1 MAFGIRLHV
10 HGEWACFTRPE
21 NKAERLSYNVI
32 TPSAARGIL
41 EAIHWK
47 PAIRWVVDGIRV
59 LKPIRFQAIRRNE
72 VAHKISADGVAR
84 AMAGGGGRLEMF
96 VEEARQQRAA
106 SVLKDVGYVIEAH
119 FEMTARAGAEDSPAK
134 HHEMFTRRA
143 AKGQCFHQPCFGTR
157 EFPAHFQLLG
167 ADDQVADSLVDRKA
181 DFGLMLHDIDFANG
195 RRPHFFHAVMEDGF
209 ITVPPFGGAQ
219 P

>member
-1 MAFGIRLHV
+1 MAFGVRLHV
-10 HGEWACFTRPE
+10 FGEWACFTRPE
-21 NKAERLSYNVI
+21 NKVERLSYNVI

-59 LKPIRFQAIRRNE
+59 LKPIRFQSIRRNE
-72 VAHKISADGVAR
+72 VADKLSADLIAR
-84 AMAGGGGRLEMF
+84 AMNGGAR
-96 VEEARQQRAA
+96 VELLVEDSRQQRAA
-106 SVLKDVGYVIEAH
+106 RVLKDVGYIIEAH
-119 FEMTARAGAEDSPAK
+119 FDMTDRAGAEDSPAK

-157 EFPAHFQLLG
+157 EFPAHFKLLQDG
-167 ADDQVADSLVDRKA
+167 DMVEDTLAPRND

-195 RRPHFFHAVMEDGF
+195 RKPHFFNAIMQDGL
-209 ITVPPFGGAQ
+209 ITVPPLGMA